1 MAAHSQPS
9 ITDIKIKMKVLR
21 NQLVSRIAGINA
33 HAFDP
38 LQFGMYFQRY
48 RTMAV
53 ALRHE
58 LPSLFGDLPD
68 GIEAVGDDVVKR
80 GAMIPRDLL
89 WELASEMHFCNE
101 ILSKINL
108 SGAGSAHV
116 TKEGAFFAG
125 QTYDALRAVQE
136 IVAQAKTDI
145 FLIDGYIGQHTLD
158 IMTVKPSGAT
168 VRLMTLTGSGTPNLK
183 TAAAAF
189 NAQYGGLAIRSS
201 NAFHDRFLIID
212 DADFYHFGASIKD
225 LGKRG
230 FMFSKIEEPTII
242 GLLRAEAAREWAA
255 AAVIV

>member
-89 WELASEMHFCNE
+89 WELASGRQRQRFVGHESAIQSLAFSPDGRLLAASSTE
-101 ILSKINL
+101 APVYVWDL
-108 SGAGSAHV
+108 SG
-116 TKEGAFFAG
+116 
-125 QTYDALRAVQE
+125 
-136 IVAQAKTDI
+136 
-145 FLIDGYIGQHTLD
+145 
-158 IMTVKPSGAT
+158 P
-168 VRLMTLTGSGTPNLK
+168 
-183 TAAAAF
+183 
-189 NAQYGGLAIRSS
+189 
-201 NAFHDRFLIID
+201 
-212 DADFYHFGASIKD
+212 
-225 LGKRG
+225 
-230 FMFSKIEEPTII
+230 
-242 GLLRAEAAREWAA
+242 
-255 AAVIV
+255 